1 MSKLLLDMVG
11 KECKITFLGINEI
24 KGSIISVD
32 DDWIKFKYAKSS
44 KVKIVKTC
52 FISSILEL

>member
-1 MSKLLLDMVG
+1 MVG

>member
-11 KECKITFLGINEI
+11 KECKITFLVINEN
-24 KGSIISVD
+24 KGSIIIVD
-32 DDWIKFKYAKSS
+32 YDWIKFKYEKSS

-52 FISSILEL
+52 FVSSILEL